1 LISLEY
7 FRGGL
12 DLVFLTLA
20 GRLRMPLMSAVMGS
34 LPHCSES
41 WRAFDILTY
50 RTIPLNNEKF
60 YKNRSGGTHSMS
72 TTRSEAKFT
81 KGHISV
87 TLHAL
92 QPYGEPRQDHQQ
104 TEGVAGQCTSMQG
117 VSIERYQP
125 HHASVSLDQ

>member
-1 LISLEY
+1 MFFY
-7 FRGGL
+7 F
-12 DLVFLTLA
+12 
-20 GRLRMPLMSAVMGS
+20 GRPFKDPLLSAVIGS
-34 LPHCSES
+34 LTHCSDAL
-41 WRAFDILTY
+41 RAFGILKY
-50 RTIPLNNEKF
+50 RTTPLNNEKF
-60 YKNRSGGTHSMS
+60 YKNRSSGTHLTG

-81 KGHISV
+81 KGHISA

-104 TEGVAGQCTSMQG
+104 NEGVAGQCTSMQG